1 MVPPLVI
8 LLVNVAEA
16 PAQIVVEDVLIVIVG
31 VTFGLTVIVTLDVVG
46 FGLAHATLLDIETLT
61 KSPFAKV
68 DDEKVPL
75 VLEAPAFTALTNQV

>member
-31 VTFGLTVIVTLDVVG
+31 VTFGLTVIVTLAVVG
-46 FGLAHATLLDIETLT
+46 FGLAQATLLDIETLT
-61 KSPFAKV
+61 TSPFAKV